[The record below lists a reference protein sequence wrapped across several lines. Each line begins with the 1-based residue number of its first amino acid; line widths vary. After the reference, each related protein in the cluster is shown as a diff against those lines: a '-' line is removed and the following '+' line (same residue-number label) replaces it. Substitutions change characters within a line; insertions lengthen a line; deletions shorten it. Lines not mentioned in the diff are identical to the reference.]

1 MLAKELEVILNGPV
15 RVVKGGPEVIEKVGV
30 VTGAGASFI
39 EESVALGLDA
49 LVTGEMNHAEYFD
62 AIELGISVL
71 LGGHYA
77 TETFGVK
84 ALGAHLEERFGLT
97 WEFLEQPTGF

>member
-1 MLAKELEVILNGPV
+1 ML
-15 RVVKGGPEVIEKVGV
+15 EKIGV
-30 VTGAGASFI
+30 VTGAGGSFI
-39 EESVALGLDA
+39 EESVRLGLDA
-49 LVTGEMNHAEYFD
+49 LITGEMSHAEYFD
-62 AIELGISVL
+62 AVELGISVL

-97 WEFLEQPTGF
+97 WEFLDQPTGF

>member
-1 MLAKELEVILNGPV
+1 
-15 RVVKGGPEVIEKVGV
+15 
-30 VTGAGASFI
+30 
-39 EESVALGLDA
+39 
-49 LVTGEMNHAEYFD
+49 MNHAEYFD